1 MSLEWTSE
9 LEIGIPVIDS
19 QHQRIVEYINKT
31 EEAHLHHSQ
40 AELLEVLD
48 ELVDYTLSHFAFEE
62 TLMEEADYA
71 FIKAHKKVHALFA
84 RRVAGY
90 QESAKAGQDVTD
102 ELIHTLKAWLI
113 NHIKHDDR
121 DYTAAVKVN
130 LERATRRAKSQKGSW
145 VSRLFG

>member
-1 MSLEWTSE
+1 MTLEWSSE

-19 QHQRIVEYINKT
+19 QHQRIVEYINKV
-31 EEAHLHHSQ
+31 ELAHQHHSQ
-40 AELLEVLD
+40 EELLLVLD

-62 TLMEEADYA
+62 TLMEEAGYP
-71 FIKAHKKVHALFA
+71 FIKAHKKVHALFT

-90 QESAKAGQDVTD
+90 QQRAKSGEDVTE
-102 ELIHTLKAWLI
+102 ELTHTLKAWLV

-121 DYTAAVKVN
+121 DYSDVVKVN
-130 LERATRRAKSQKGSW
+130 MNAATKRAKAKKGSW